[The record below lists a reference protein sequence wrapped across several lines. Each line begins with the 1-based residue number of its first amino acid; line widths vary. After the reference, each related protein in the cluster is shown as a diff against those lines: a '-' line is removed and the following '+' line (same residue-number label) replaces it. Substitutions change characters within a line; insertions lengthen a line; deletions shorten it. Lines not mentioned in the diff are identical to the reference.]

1 MSEEAPFLE
10 LCRPAAFTLLEKR
23 SRFLAELLPA
33 SSSEEAREGV
43 AAQRRK
49 YPDASQVV
57 HAMVVGEKGE
67 VMGCSDDGEP
77 AGTAGRPVL
86 EILKGSRVTQV
97 LLTVTRWF
105 GGIKLGTGG
114 LVHACRRP
122 PPAPASPAPGAASFW
137 PTPSWRREG
146 AFSGNRNSPSSPRNT
161 AGRESSSR
169 ERSPPGTSPSWKPSS
184 GTSHGEGSACPS
196 SAPVRSVQGRP
207 TPPPSES

>member
-49 YPDASQVV
+49 YPDASHVV

-105 GGIKLGTGG
+105 GGIKLGTPG
-114 LVHACRRP
+114 LIAAYREASRLALEQATPEERHVTERITFTYPYMVINDVMKLSRADGVKVLAHEMDNACTMTLEVNLDAVAEVTRRLGDIDGVTI
-122 PPAPASPAPGAASFW
+122 ASE
-137 PTPSWRREG
+137 PTDNDDE
-146 AFSGNRNSPSSPRNT
+146 
-161 AGRESSSR
+161 
-169 ERSPPGTSPSWKPSS
+169 
-184 GTSHGEGSACPS
+184 
-196 SAPVRSVQGRP
+196 
-207 TPPPSES
+207 

>member
-33 SSSEEAREGV
+33 SSPEEAREGV
-43 AAQRRK
+43 AAQRSK
-49 YPDASQVV
+49 YPDASHVV

-114 LVHACRRP
+114 LVHAYGDAARGVLSEASTRP
-122 PPAPASPAPGAASFW
+122 RIPCARCSLLLAYPQL
-137 PTPSWRREG
+137 E
-146 AFSGNRNSPSSPRNT
+146 
-161 AGRESSSR
+161 AGRRILR
-169 ERSPPGTSPSWKPSS
+169 EQEFTVLAEEYS
-184 GTSHGEGSACPS
+184 GEGVLFQGTLPARNLPLLETLLRDLTRGRLRLSLLGPS
-196 SAPVRSVQGRP
+196 P
-207 TPPPSES
+207 